1 MLIHSVPQQHGALTQ
16 RASDLPAGCRALSLL
31 AADVLDAPVR
41 EIEVASVDGGRDG
54 LIAHHAA
61 LTASLKA
68 QRTALAEAT
77 GPVLTIGGDCGVEL
91 APLEAARRRY
101 GSRLTALWFDAHA
114 DLNTPETSPSGAF
127 HGMVLRAAFGD
138 GDQAL
143 VADPPLAKWHVALFG
158 VRNLDAAEQ
167 ELLPLI
173 RNTAVDGPRELYL
186 HIDLDVLDPA
196 EFSGLNCPEPGGL
209 TIEELAAAI
218 RSLAADASAL
228 RRPVVGA
235 GITECVTTDPAE
247 LRKLTPV
254 LEAVGALLGQDAQS
268 ER

>member
-1 MLIHSVPQQHGALTQ
+1 MLIHSVPQQHGALTR
-16 RASDLPAGCRALSLL
+16 RAPALPAGCRALSLL
-31 AADVLDAPVR
+31 AAEVLDAPVR
-41 EIEVASVDGGRDG
+41 EIEVASANGDRDG
-54 LIAHHAA
+54 RIAHHAA
-61 LTASLKA
+61 LTTNFKA
-68 QRTALAEAT
+68 QRTALSEAA
-77 GPVLTIGGDCGVEL
+77 GPVLTIGGDCSVEL
-91 APLEAARRRY
+91 APLEAARRRH
-101 GSRLTALWFDAHA
+101 GARLTALWFNAHA

-143 VADPPLAKWHVALFG
+143 VADPPLAKWQVALFG

-167 ELLPLI
+167 ELLPII
-173 RNTAVDGPRELYL
+173 RHTSLDGPRELYL

-218 RSLAADASAL
+218 RSLTADASGL
-228 RRPVVGA
+228 RRPIVGA
-235 GITECVTTDPAE
+235 GITECVTADPAE

-254 LEAVGALLGQDAQS
+254 LEAVGTLLDQ
-268 ER
+268 ERQ